1 MALYCL
7 TRTHLGGE
15 SMQKFII
22 AQSKKEFY
30 TSHSGLALV
39 GLCMNKL
46 CSLPVK
52 AKNAFPVSTNGIGI
66 DDIVRSY
73 IGLLAIGKS
82 DFEAITDCRD
92 DDHFRDSLGIRRTPS
107 AETLRQRLDE
117 IASSLRGIADAC
129 SVDFLKKA
137 RVTISALDTG
147 HIPLDCDVF
156 GMDNSKTKKEGVSR
170 IYTGEDGYA
179 PIAAYLGTEGWCS
192 ELELREGSQHSQEGF
207 IPFLE
212 RVMEKARTLTPRKIL
227 ARFDS
232 AHDALDTR
240 IALAGRK
247 NVSYI
252 IKWNPR
258 REDQLA
264 WAARIF
270 KEGDVTTPRDGKR
283 VGLLTVHIRQ
293 VHEGE
298 TYIFKRVM
306 RAVER
311 TVDRRGQRLL
321 KPEIEIEGWWT
332 TLDLPAKTVIRL
344 YEDHGTSEQFHAEI
358 KSDMDL
364 ERLPSG
370 KFATNALIL
379 TLGGLVYNFLRAI
392 GQLGLVSGETPVRHA
407 AKRRRIKTVMQEL
420 MYLAARVVRTGRRLK
435 LVFSR
440 HCPAFAAFQ
449 TVYACLRS
457 S

>member
-1 MALYCL
+1 
-7 TRTHLGGE
+7 
-15 SMQKFII
+15 MQKFII
-22 AQSKKEFY
+22 ARSKREFY

-39 GLCMNKL
+39 GLCLNKL
-46 CSLPVK
+46 CPLPVK
-52 AKNAFPVSTNGIGI
+52 ARNAFPVSSGGIGL
-66 DDIVRSY
+66 DDIIRSY
-73 IGLLAIGKS
+73 VGLLTIGKS

-92 DDHFRDSLGIRRTPS
+92 DDHFSQSLGVRRVPS

-117 IASSLRGIADAC
+117 VAPSLRGIADAC

-147 HIPLDCDVF
+147 HVPLDCDVF

-170 IYTGEDGYA
+170 IYNGEDGFA
-179 PIAAYLGTEGWCS
+179 PMSAYLGTEGLCL
-192 ELELREGSQHSQEGF
+192 ELELRKGSQHSQEGF

-212 RVMEKARTLTPRKIL
+212 RVIEKARSLTSRKIL
-227 ARFDS
+227 VRLDS

-240 IALAGRK
+240 VALAGKK

-293 VHEGE
+293 VHEAK

-311 TVDRRGQRLL
+311 TIDRRGQRLL
-321 KPEIEIEGWWT
+321 TPEIEVEGWWT
-332 TLDLPAKTVIRL
+332 TLDSPAKTVIRL

-358 KSDMDL
+358 KSDMDM

-379 TLGGLVYNFLRAI
+379 TLGGLAYNILRAI

-420 MYLAARVVRTGRRLK
+420 MYLAARLVRTGRRLK
-435 LVFSR
+435 LVFGR
-440 HCPAFAAFQ
+440 HCPAFSAFRK
-449 TVYACLRS
+449 VYTRFAHG
-457 S
+457 